1 MRNKSHEP
9 NTKKKSRFFTSQTWI
24 SVMFLIG
31 VFLLGIGLIE
41 LTLMPVTVE
50 GNFSAAYISAGT
62 VLVILAGLRLYR
74 GGKAYLQDERTKKI
88 GAYGL
93 SWSWFLTF
101 LVLFAVFWA
110 NYLGLWSPDAGT
122 LSVIL
127 ILLMGISAKAF
138 QLWFFRE
145 GDVA

>member
-1 MRNKSHEP
+1 
-9 NTKKKSRFFTSQTWI
+9 
-24 SVMFLIG
+24 MFLIG
-31 VFLLGIGLIE
+31 ILLLGIGLLQ
-41 LTLMPVTVE
+41 LTLRPVAAE
-50 GNFSAAYISAGT
+50 GTFPAAYISAGT

-74 GGKAYLQDERTKKI
+74 GEKEYMQDERTKKI

-101 LVLFAVFWA
+101 LVLFVVFWA

-138 QLWFFRE
+138 QFWFFRE